1 MDVALKSLTLWAA
14 YQQFEEQN
22 RGSIEVGKMADFVIL
37 DRNPLKVPLLE
48 LADLKVVETIKEG
61 QSIYKATSP

>member
-1 MDVALKSLTLWAA
+1 
-14 YQQFEEQN
+14 
-22 RGSIEVGKMADFVIL
+22 MADFVIL